1 MAHGRAEGAGLCQML
16 TTETQHSLSSKAQC
30 GALALLARPR

>member
-16 TTETQHSLSSKAQC
+16 TTETQHSLSSKARTVR
-30 GALALLARPR
+30 ARELGRS